1 MRFYGHLCHFFQC
14 LFMLL
19 MFFALSSCSTVHVWH
34 QLHVYYYLL
43 EVRGFLV
50 MFTSALRRKYFFV
63 IVAERGTQKAK
74 AEGFS
79 PLSSKVFPSDLP
91 LILTDN

>member
-1 MRFYGHLCHFFQC
+1 
-14 LFMLL
+14 
-19 MFFALSSCSTVHVWH
+19 
-34 QLHVYYYLL
+34 
-43 EVRGFLV
+43 

-79 PLSSKVFPSDLP
+79 PLSGEVFPSDLP